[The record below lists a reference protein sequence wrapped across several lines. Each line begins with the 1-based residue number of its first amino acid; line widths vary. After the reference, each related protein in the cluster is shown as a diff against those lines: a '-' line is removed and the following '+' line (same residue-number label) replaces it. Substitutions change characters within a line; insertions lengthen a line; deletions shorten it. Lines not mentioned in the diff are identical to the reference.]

1 MQSNVLNDLAEAKR
15 RWKESPTGAAMQANA
30 AVGNAMTTPAPGLVG
45 AGSLVG
51 TCWTHTSFDTECVW
65 HVWTH
70 EGRFDGP
77 QKLWVEP
84 DFSCMSRSWM

>member
-1 MQSNVLNDLAEAKR
+1 
-15 RWKESPTGAAMQANA
+15 MQANA

-51 TCWTHTSFDTECVW
+51 TAGHILPQTQNAFGMYGS
-65 HVWTH
+65 H
-70 EGRFDGP
+70 EGRFNGP

-84 DFSCMSRSWM
+84 DFSWMSGSWM